1 MDIAPE
7 KVGYII
13 LRAREYAS
21 SFNGWSS
28 SEDEG
33 GMRGDAIQAIENQAV
48 APETDEVAEF
58 IRNLNEDEQISLVVL
73 AWIGRG
79 SHEITDWDR
88 AVATARRERTTETD
102 KYLLG
107 MPLLPDYLEDG
118 LEAMGYSI
126 EDLGDGLL

>member
-7 KVGYII
+7 KVAYII
-13 LRAREYAS
+13 LKAREYAS
-21 SFNGWSS
+21 SFDGWSS
-28 SEDEG
+28 SEDG
-33 GMRGDAIQAIENQAV
+33 AGLRGDAIQVIENQITT
-48 APETDEVAEF
+48 PEVDEVAQF
-58 IRNLNEDEQISLVVL
+58 IRDLNEDEQVSLVVL

-79 SHEITDWDR
+79 SHEVADWDR
-88 AVATARRERTTETD
+88 AIATAHRERTVETD

-107 MPLLPDYLEDG
+107 IPLLPDFLEDG

>member
-13 LRAREYAS
+13 LKAREYGS
-21 SFNGWSS
+21 GYDGWSS
-28 SEDEG
+28 PEDN
-33 GMRGDAIQAIENQAV
+33 GMRGDALRAIENPVSGEYA
-48 APETDEVAEF
+48 DELAQF
-58 IRNLNEDEQISLVVL
+58 IQDLNEDEQISLVVL
-73 AWIGRG
+73 TWIGRG
-79 SHEITDWDR
+79 SHDVSDWDR
-88 AVATARRERTTETD
+88 AVATAQRERTTETAQ
-102 KYLLG
+102 YLLG